1 MKKTCPV
8 ETPPAALAG
17 NNNQKQ
23 GPAPAGRE
31 TVVLLVRHAAT
42 EWNRISRYQ
51 GRLDAPLSEQGRA
64 QFRALTAAM
73 SSVPLAAVY
82 TAPLTR
88 STAGASMVAAAHGLE
103 PVVLPGLTE
112 ICHGAWEGLL
122 LSEVAGRYAGL
133 LRRWR
138 TAPYE
143 VRMPG
148 PGGETLAEVEE
159 RAWAALE
166 EMAGVHPGGI
176 ILAVSHDTPIRTIL
190 RRVLNLDQEH
200 FWQLKLD
207 NTGIN
212 ALGRREGR
220 WRVIMLNDTCHLGG
234 FLRAGE
240 QLAL

>member
-1 MKKTCPV
+1 MAGSNSQKKCP
-8 ETPPAALAG
+8 EPT
-17 NNNQKQ
+17 
-23 GPAPAGRE
+23 GRE
-31 TVVLLVRHAAT
+31 TVVLLVRHGAT
-42 EWNRISRYQ
+42 EWNRLSRYQ
-51 GRLDAPLSEQGRA
+51 GRLDAPLSDEGLA
-64 QFRALTAAM
+64 QFRALVAAM

-82 TAPLTR
+82 TAPLAR
-88 STAGASMVAAAHGLE
+88 SAAGAGMLADAHGLE
-103 PVVLPGLTE
+103 PLVLPGLTE

-166 EMAGVHPGGI
+166 QMAGAHPGGI
-176 ILAVSHDTPIRTIL
+176 ILAVSHDTPIRTII

-200 FWQLKLD
+200 FWQIKLD

-212 ALGRREGR
+212 VLGRREGR
-220 WRVIMLNDTCHLGG
+220 WRVIMLNGTCHLGG